1 LEIGVEN
8 IAREL
13 RRKRAWLVPQ
23 LGAKG
28 YTVLNPQAPPQN
40 ASGMIT
46 FFNPEVDMPA
56 LHEKLTRANILTS
69 LRSDRSG
76 RKYIRLSPHFYNTD
90 AELQRVLEL
99 L

>member
-1 LEIGVEN
+1 
-8 IAREL
+8 
-13 RRKRAWLVPQ
+13 
-23 LGAKG
+23 
-28 YTVLNPQAPPQN
+28 
-40 ASGMIT
+40 
-46 FFNPEVDMPA
+46 MPA